1 MSKRKDKLIEI
12 TPANIRRLVKEERQ
26 RLNETLE
33 LGASHPSDVMKKVKE
48 VQATQY
54 ADTLAKCMNYYQ
66 ACKIKEA
73 KLVEELKKIQEAK
86 RELKRQILKGI

>member
-1 MSKRKDKLIEI
+1 MSRRKDKLIEI

-33 LGASHPSDVMKKVKE
+33 LGATHPGDVMKKVKE

>member
-1 MSKRKDKLIEI
+1 MSRRKDKLIEI

-33 LGASHPSDVMKKVKE
+33 LGASHPGDVMKKVKE